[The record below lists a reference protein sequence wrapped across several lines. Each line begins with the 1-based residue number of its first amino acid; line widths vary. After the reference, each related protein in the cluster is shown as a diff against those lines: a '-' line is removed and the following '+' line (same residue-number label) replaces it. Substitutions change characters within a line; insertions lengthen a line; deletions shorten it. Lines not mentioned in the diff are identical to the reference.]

1 MEEAWAAVPARH
13 CPLFTLSM
21 KLKATAKALQ
31 GWGEK
36 KVGHIRSQLDLARE
50 LLHQFDIAQ
59 DSRSLSPEELWLRN
73 RLKQHSLAL
82 ASLWRSLVRL
92 RSRICWLKDVDAN
105 SVLFHAHARYHK
117 AKSSFL
123 ELFQRM
129 DRSSLLRKRR
139 RTCSLISM

>member
-92 RSRICWLKDVDAN
+92 RSRICWLKDEDAN
-105 SVLFHAHARYHK
+105 SALFHAHARYHK

-129 DRSSLLRKRR
+129 DRSSLPRKRR
-139 RTCSLISM
+139 WTCSLISM